1 MDPMRPSSSIA
12 RRIGFVVG
20 AAVVAMGCTR
30 ERGRPYACTCS
41 VLTDFDDGT
50 RHVVEVCSPSGERAA
65 EFGKGCAQSGA
76 PAKVEACVCR
86 PIEGPACDLG
96 RCVTRPR

>member
-1 MDPMRPSSSIA
+1 MRRRTSIA
-12 RRIGFVVG
+12 FALGVF
-20 AAVVAMGCTR
+20 ALAEAGCGR
-30 ERGRPYACTCS
+30 ERGRPFECTCS

-50 RHVVEVCSPSGERAA
+50 RHAVEICSPSAERAA

-76 PAKVEACVCR
+76 PAKVEGCACK